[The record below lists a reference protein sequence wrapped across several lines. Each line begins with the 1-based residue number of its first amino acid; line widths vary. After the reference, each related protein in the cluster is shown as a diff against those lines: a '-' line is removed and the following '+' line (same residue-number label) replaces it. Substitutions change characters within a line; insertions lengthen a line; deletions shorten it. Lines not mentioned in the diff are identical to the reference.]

1 MRCKNCNDQEVGNI
15 ERHVLE
21 THFHNTNLI
30 LGGVKQ

>member
-1 MRCKNCNDQEVGNI
+1 MKCKNCNDQEVRNI

-21 THFHNTNLI
+21 THSHNTNLI